1 MRYHWGLGVG
11 HFHAHQPSSSGTSV
25 RTSEQPL
32 NPQDVQLLE
41 CETEERLGENNIDM
55 APNHDGDSDVD
66 DPELDLED
74 REYVG
79 WDDED
84 LEGGDGDELEGVEEE
99 DFTGL

>member
-1 MRYHWGLGVG
+1 
-11 HFHAHQPSSSGTSV
+11 
-25 RTSEQPL
+25 
-32 NPQDVQLLE
+32 
-41 CETEERLGENNIDM
+41 LGENNIDM
-55 APNHDGDSDVD
+55 APNHDGDSHVD